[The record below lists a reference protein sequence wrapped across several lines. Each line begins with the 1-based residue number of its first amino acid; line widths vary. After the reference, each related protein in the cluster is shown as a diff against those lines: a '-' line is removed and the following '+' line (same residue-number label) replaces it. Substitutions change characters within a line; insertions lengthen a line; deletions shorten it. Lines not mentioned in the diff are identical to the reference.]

1 MAKKERSTVAI
12 LLGDLA
18 STTWRMFIPVIIGLL
33 AGDKIDTLV
42 DIRPIG
48 LILGIIIGTAI
59 AGLLVKRQ
67 LDKV

>member
-1 MAKKERSTVAI
+1 MAKKERSTVVI
-12 LLGDLA
+12 LFSDLA

-33 AGDKIDTLV
+33 AGDKIATLGC
-42 DIRPIG
+42 IRPFG
-48 LILGIIIGTAI
+48 LIMGIIIGTAI